1 MPFYYEVR
9 ETSSR
14 IVFIYEAGRQILPRD
29 FRSDT
34 TLLRELPVVLVSER
48 PAEEVLG
55 AVLLSQ
61 VNLRPVEVFNT
72 DPNESQLG
80 RRRSIFIREITIL
93 EKK

>member
-1 MPFYYEVR
+1 MSLTLPIGDFPRCVRAIVTAPFSFASRSALTMSFDAPEWDMP
-9 ETSSR
+9 
-14 IVFIYEAGRQILPRD
+14 IA
-29 FRSDT
+29 
-34 TLLRELPVVLVSER
+34 
-48 PAEEVLG
+48 A
-55 AVLLSQ
+55 LLSQ